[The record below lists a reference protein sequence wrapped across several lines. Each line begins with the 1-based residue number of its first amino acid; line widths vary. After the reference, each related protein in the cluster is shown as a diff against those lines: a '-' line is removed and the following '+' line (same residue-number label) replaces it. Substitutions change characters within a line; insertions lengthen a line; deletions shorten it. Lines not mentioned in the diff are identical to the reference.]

1 MQLKIQTNKVYDLLT
16 QSTKR
21 IKIMQGGTRSGKTYN
36 IIIYLIIKLLN
47 ERNKTLAIVRES
59 LPSIRGSVLRDFLD
73 VLHKLN
79 LYDDSLH
86 NKTENI
92 YYLAGNIVEFV
103 SIDQPQKIRGR
114 KRDYLFI
121 NEANELPYEAWL
133 QLAFRTS
140 GEIILDYNPSDENHW
155 IYEKVIPRDDAD
167 FWVTTYLDNPFL
179 PTSLIEEIERL
190 KEADENYWRVYGLG
204 ERGVNSETIYSH
216 WKYCDSMPQ
225 VDDWCYGLDFG
236 FNHPN
241 ALVKIGFQD
250 NNVYWEEIIYEV
262 KQTSD
267 DLIAAMEILG
277 VVRSKEMF
285 CDHARPEVI
294 EDLRRAGFNAK
305 EADKSVKSGI
315 DYVKSRPLFITR
327 GSVNLL
333 KEIKSYKWKVDKAGN
348 TLDEPVKFK
357 DDAMDAARYGT
368 YTYLFKPKAQW
379 LVMDF

>member
-1 MQLKIQTNKVYDLLT
+1 MQLKIQTNKVYDLL
-16 QSTKR
+16 SESKKR

-36 IIIYLIIKLLN
+36 IIIYLVVKLLN
-47 ERNKTLAIVRES
+47 ERNKTLTIVRES
-59 LPSIRGSVLRDFLD
+59 LPSIKGSVLRDFFD
-73 VLHKLN
+73 VLHKLQ
-79 LYDDSLH
+79 LYDEGSH
-86 NKTENI
+86 NKTENT
-92 YYLAGNIVEFV
+92 YYLSSNLVEFV

-140 GEIILDYNPSDENHW
+140 GEIILDYNPSDEHHW

-179 PTSLIEEIERL
+179 PQSLIEEIERL
-190 KEADENYWRVYGLG
+190 READENYWRIYGLG
-204 ERGVNSETIYSH
+204 ERGISSEMIYTH
-216 WKYCDSMPQ
+216 WRIIDEMPE

-241 ALVKIGFQD
+241 ALLKIGFAED
-250 NNVYWEEIIYEV
+250 RVYWDEIIYET
-262 KQTSD
+262 KMTSD
-267 DLIAAMEILG
+267 DLIYAMNTLG
-277 VVRSKEMF
+277 VVKSKEMF

-315 DYVKSRPLFITR
+315 DYVKSKPLIITR
-327 GSVNLL
+327 RSANVI
-333 KEIKSYKWKVDKAGN
+333 KEIKSYKWKTDKNGII
-348 TLDEPVKFK
+348 LDEPVKFK
-357 DDAMDAARYGT
+357 DDAMDAGRYGT
-368 YTYLFKPKAQW
+368 YSYLFKPKQEW
-379 LVMDF
+379 WFMDA